1 MIHFSSADPGSGF
14 AFKSNGSQALG
25 KRGVI
30 TGQENKFEERGKGVV
45 NKGKRKREGEVKE
58 RVDDIKIKFYR
69 NKIA

>member
-1 MIHFSSADPGSGF
+1 MRIQDPDSHL
-14 AFKSNGSQALG
+14 NQMDPRHWG

-58 RVDDIKIKFYR
+58 RVDDIKIKFY
-69 NKIA
+69 

>member
-1 MIHFSSADPGSGF
+1 MRKGE
-14 AFKSNGSQALG
+14 
-25 KRGVI
+25 RGVI

>member
-1 MIHFSSADPGSGF
+1 MIHFFQCESRIRIRIKIKWIPGTG
-14 AFKSNGSQALG
+14 G

-58 RVDDIKIKFYR
+58 RVDDIKIKFY
-69 NKIA
+69 